1 MHKFNT
7 HFYIINYL
15 IIFSLIGFFSSF
27 IYASPDLEKLNVPDN
42 TLCEVLKEFGCT
54 NEIAINYNLDA
65 NVDDGSCIIQGCTN
79 ILSFNYDAQANLDDG
94 SCTPFIYGCTLEFF
108 ANFNPNAN
116 IDNGTCSDS
125 QDIIGCMDNSYY
137 EYDSLATINN
147 SDYCLNLMVFGCM
160 DDTMKNYSP
169 AANFDDDSCIPFI
182 GSLHFLPK
190 LIFETFPL
198 EQLFNIKSASIKVMI
213 FMNKT

>member
-1 MHKFNT
+1 MID
-7 HFYIINYL
+7 Y
-15 IIFSLIGFFSSF
+15 FSLFKRHVDKLKGFGNQKTGLCPFHDNKRTPAFSVNVDNGSCVTELVYGC
-27 IYASPDLEKLNVPDN
+27 IYSSYIEYNADTNVPDN

-54 NEIAINYNLDA
+54 NEIAINYNPNA

-125 QDIIGCMDNSYY
+125 QDLKYPS
-137 EYDSLATINN
+137 
-147 SDYCLNLMVFGCM
+147 
-160 DDTMKNYSP
+160 
-169 AANFDDDSCIPFI
+169 
-182 GSLHFLPK
+182 
-190 LIFETFPL
+190 
-198 EQLFNIKSASIKVMI
+198 
-213 FMNKT
+213 